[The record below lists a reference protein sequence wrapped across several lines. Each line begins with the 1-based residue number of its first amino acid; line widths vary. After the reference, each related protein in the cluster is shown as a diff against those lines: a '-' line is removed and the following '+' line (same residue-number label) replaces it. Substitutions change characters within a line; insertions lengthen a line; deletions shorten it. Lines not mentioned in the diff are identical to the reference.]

1 MKKAVSMIAGDG
13 GVAVCGEDF
22 CEFLQLPIFGIY
34 SDLPIARVSEGMD
47 KIQKAIEGI
56 GIHEDM
62 FGFVRRLT
70 QPGFGTCLT
79 SKGVFVCEDLKQK

>member
-1 MKKAVSMIAGDG
+1 MVAGDG
-13 GVAVCGEDF
+13 GVSVCGEDF
-22 CEFLQLPIFGIY
+22 CEFLPLPVFGIY
-34 SDLPIARVSEGMD
+34 SDSSVARVSEGMNR
-47 KIQKAIEGI
+47 IQSALDRT

-62 FGFVRRLT
+62 FGLVRRFT

>member
-1 MKKAVSMIAGDG
+1 
-13 GVAVCGEDF
+13 
-22 CEFLQLPIFGIY
+22 
-34 SDLPIARVSEGMD
+34 MD

>member
-1 MKKAVSMIAGDG
+1 
-13 GVAVCGEDF
+13 
-22 CEFLQLPIFGIY
+22 
-34 SDLPIARVSEGMD
+34 VSEGMNR
-47 KIQKAIEGI
+47 IQSALDRT

-62 FGFVRRLT
+62 FGLVRRFT